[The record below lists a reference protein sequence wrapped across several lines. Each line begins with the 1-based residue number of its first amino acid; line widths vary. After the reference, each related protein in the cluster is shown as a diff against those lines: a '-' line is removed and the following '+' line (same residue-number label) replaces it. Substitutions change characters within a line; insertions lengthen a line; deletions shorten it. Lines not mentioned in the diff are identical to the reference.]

1 MDEAIFPR
9 SFQAKIGSC
18 KYSWWVEHLDRDSF
32 EALLCAIAE
41 FSTRIHKQCG
51 RGHFPFRIPADHT
64 AREHRMKRALKDLAT
79 IQATGR
85 IDRDEEPAWSVAEAW
100 SRGTPFFPLWYREHL
115 LRDSGTAWAHN
126 LDERSVAEI
135 LFLVAEYS
143 VRCASPPEFDLESET
158 AIAVGIAIDTIVR
171 ICYGERTTPAELRLR
186 IAGQS
191 PAKGEEPR

>member
-9 SFQAKIGSC
+9 SFAAKIGPC
-18 KYSWWVEHLDRDSF
+18 KYSWWVERLDRDSF
-32 EALLCAIAE
+32 EALLCAIGE
-41 FSTRIHKQCG
+41 FSSRIHKECG
-51 RGHFPFRIPADHT
+51 RDHFPFRMPADST
-64 AREHRMKRALKDLAT
+64 AREYRMKRALKELAT

-85 IDRDEEPAWSVAEAW
+85 IDRDEEPAWAMGVAW

-143 VRCASPPEFDLESET
+143 VRGTSPPEFDLESET
-158 AIAVGIAIDTIVR
+158 AIAVGIALDAIVG
-171 ICYGERTTPAELRLR
+171 ICFGETTTPAALRLR
-186 IAGQS
+186 IAAGVVC
-191 PAKGEEPR
+191 PVEG